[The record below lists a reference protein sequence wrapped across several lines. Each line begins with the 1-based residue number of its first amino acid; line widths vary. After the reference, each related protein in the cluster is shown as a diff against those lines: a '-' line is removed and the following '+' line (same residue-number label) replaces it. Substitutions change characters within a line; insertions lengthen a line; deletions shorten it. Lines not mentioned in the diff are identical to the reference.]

1 MEKCFINGK
10 IVVGDQ
16 VLEGYNLVVNNE
28 KIVEIT
34 KKSSNHGEKIN
45 ARQNYILAGFIDI
58 HVHGGGGADVMDGT
72 PEDIEK
78 VVNMHLRHGTT
89 GICPTTMSAPMNEIE
104 LAFDNYRQVVKR
116 GNTKS
121 RLLGLH
127 LEGPYISPKMCGAQ
141 NPDLIVPPTEEEIE
155 KLKRNSDIIARI
167 TCAPEIE
174 NVKEMAK
181 ELLSSGI
188 QFSMGHTNATY
199 EQAEEAT
206 ETGFSSITHLYSATS
221 GFHKVNQKVHIG
233 VTQAGYGIDGL
244 YVELIGDGCHIPKE
258 LLRLVHRYKGA
269 EKICLVTDAMRAAG
283 TDATESYLGK
293 AIPENRVI
301 IDDGVAK
308 LPDKSCFAGS
318 IGTMDRAVKFAV
330 EKAGIPI
337 TEVSKMV
344 SLAPAKLL
352 KADNLIG
359 DIAKNK
365 LADLVLMDSEFNV
378 TSVYVGG
385 EKAV

>member
-1 MEKCFINGK
+1 M
-10 IVVGDQ
+10 
-16 VLEGYNLVVNNE
+16 
-28 KIVEIT
+28 
-34 KKSSNHGEKIN
+34 
-45 ARQNYILAGFIDI
+45 
-58 HVHGGGGADVMDGT
+58 
-72 PEDIEK
+72 
-78 VVNMHLRHGTT
+78 
-89 GICPTTMSAPMNEIE
+89 
-104 LAFDNYRQVVKR
+104 
-116 GNTKS
+116 
-121 RLLGLH
+121 
-127 LEGPYISPKMCGAQ
+127 
-141 NPDLIVPPTEEEIE
+141 
-155 KLKRNSDIIARI
+155 
-167 TCAPEIE
+167 
-174 NVKEMAK
+174 
-181 ELLSSGI
+181 
-188 QFSMGHTNATY
+188 
-199 EQAEEAT
+199 
-206 ETGFSSITHLYSATS
+206 
-221 GFHKVNQKVHIG
+221 
-233 VTQAGYGIDGL
+233 
-244 YVELIGDGCHIPKE
+244 
-258 LLRLVHRYKGA
+258 RLVHRYKGA